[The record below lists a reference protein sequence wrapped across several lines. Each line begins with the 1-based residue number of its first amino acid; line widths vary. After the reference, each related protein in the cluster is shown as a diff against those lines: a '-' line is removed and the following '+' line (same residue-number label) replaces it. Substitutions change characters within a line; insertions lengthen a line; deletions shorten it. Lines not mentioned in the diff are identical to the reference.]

1 MIHKHVISLYL
12 VNILKYLDLMK
23 KIIET
28 SKAPAP
34 IGPYSQAILY
44 DDTLYTSGQIAIDPS
59 TGNLVS
65 GDIQK
70 ETKQVMLNIGAVLAE
85 AGMSF
90 EHVIKTTIFIKDM
103 NDFQQI
109 NAIYGSFFN
118 EATAPAR
125 ETVEVSRLPKDV
137 KVEISVLAR
146 K

>member
-1 MIHKHVISLYL
+1 
-12 VNILKYLDLMK
+12 MK

-28 SKAPAP
+28 ANAPAP
-34 IGPYSQAILY
+34 IGPYSQAILF

-70 ETKQVMLNIGAVLAE
+70 ETEQVMKNIGAVLSA

-90 EHVIKTTIFIKDM
+90 EQVLKTTIFIKDM

-109 NAIYGSFFN
+109 NTIYGSYFD
-118 EATAPAR
+118 EASAPAR

-137 KVEISVLAR
+137 NVEISVLAR